1 MEELLVVPDDVSPEP
16 EVPPELLPV
25 EPVPVEPEV
34 LPEPVEL
41 PVVEP
46 ELPEVSEPVEPVEP
60 VVPVEPVEPVEPV
73 DPVELS
79 LPEGLVVEDEEPDD
93 VPPPASSVL
102 RSQAL
107 RVSTADSAT
116 ARTAADFMVDAYISV
131 PF

>member
-1 MEELLVVPDDVSPEP
+1 MEPLVVPDEVSPEP
-16 EVPPELLPV
+16 EVPPEVLPV

-34 LPEPVEL
+34 LPVPVEL

-46 ELPEVSEPVEPVEP
+46 VVPEVSELVEPVEP
-60 VVPVEPVEPVEPV
+60 VVPVEPVELP
-73 DPVELS
+73 

-93 VPPPASSVL
+93 VAPPASSVL

-116 ARTAADFMVDAYISV
+116 ARAAADFRVDAYISV